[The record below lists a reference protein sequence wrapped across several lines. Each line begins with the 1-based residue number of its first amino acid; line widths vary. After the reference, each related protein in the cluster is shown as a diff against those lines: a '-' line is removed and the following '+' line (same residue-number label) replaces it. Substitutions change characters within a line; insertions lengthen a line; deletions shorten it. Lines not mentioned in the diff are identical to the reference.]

1 MCGSWKANNATSEW
15 ISSVQE
21 LAKDRYK
28 QEWWDQVSQKEIGI
42 EWENAIHG
50 RWRRSLVVRFRWR
63 VNSWSWCT
71 STCHSQDALSLE
83 ALQRKPPPPSP
94 GRLERHRAPTRNAH
108 VPATMASRESTV
120 EILFPHTFQFSFDT
134 LISLLVLVLLFPF
147 VNKNAFYSNV
157 ELVQRYFVL
166 DGEDV
171 SQKNNYKSFWTCD
184 ERIRGLWM
192 NTWINKSV
200 MRSLV
205 RWITSKKK
213 SN

>member
-1 MCGSWKANNATSEW
+1 MRSSLSERNWNRVGKCHPRQMKTKSCRPIQMTSEF
-15 ISSVQE
+15 VK
-21 LAKDRYK
+21 LMYF
-28 QEWWDQVSQKEIGI
+28 
-42 EWENAIHG
+42 NLPLPG
-50 RWRRSLVVRFRWR
+50 RIVTGG
-63 VNSWSWCT
+63 T
-71 STCHSQDALSLE
+71 SKKA
-83 ALQRKPPPPSP
+83 PSP
-94 GRLERHRAPTRNAH
+94 VTRASGATPCANPKCPCASYNGISGEHCWNSISAH
-108 VPATMASRESTV
+108 
-120 EILFPHTFQFSFDT
+120 IFQFSFDT

>member
-1 MCGSWKANNATSEW
+1 MRILKSKQRNEWVNQLSSRACERSLQARMMRSSLSERNWNRVGKCHPRQMKTKSCRPIQMTSEFP
-15 ISSVQE
+15 
-21 LAKDRYK
+21 LLMYFNLPLPA
-28 QEWWDQVSQKEIGI
+28 
-42 EWENAIHG
+42 
-50 RWRRSLVVRFRWR
+50 
-63 VNSWSWCT
+63 
-71 STCHSQDALSLE
+71 
-83 ALQRKPPPPSP
+83 PS

-184 ERIRGLWM
+184 ERICGLWM

-200 MRSLV
+200 MWSLV